1 MAGYTYTM
9 LGNGPV
15 YTIKVGKTT
24 MTARE
29 LVKNIMHGAY
39 GLAANLLD
47 NNIKPEHIRSIAIKT
62 YNSPSLPVYN
72 YLTQE

>member
-1 MAGYTYTM
+1 M

-47 NNIKPEHIRSIAIKT
+47 NNIKP
-62 YNSPSLPVYN
+62 
-72 YLTQE
+72 

>member
-1 MAGYTYTM
+1 M

-15 YTIKVGKTT
+15 YTIKIGKTT

-39 GLAANLLD
+39 GLAANILD
-47 NNIKPEHIRSIAIKT
+47 NDIKP
-62 YNSPSLPVYN
+62 
-72 YLTQE
+72 